1 MEETSEMIFKLI
13 IIGDS
18 TTGKTN
24 ILSRYLNNKF
34 EKISK
39 STIGVELGNKTFN
52 IKNNIVNC
60 QIWDTAGQERYRSMT
75 KAYYKGALGA
85 LIVYDITKKTTSE
98 SVENW
103 LTDLKNSADQKISVI
118 LIGNKN
124 DLEEERE
131 VTIEEGEMKAK
142 EFGIAFLETSAL
154 NGTNIEKAF
163 KTLVEEVYNKCHKEF
178 ESVTDVEIMKGK
190 VINLDES
197 EKETKKSKCCD
208 KYYYKS
214 LKKQYL

>member
-85 LIVYDITKKTTSE
+85 LIVYDITKKTTFE

>member
-34 EKISK
+34 DKISK

-85 LIVYDITKKTTSE
+85 LIVYDITKKTTFE

-103 LTDLKNSADQKISVI
+103 ITDLKNSADQKISVI

-131 VTIEEGEMKAK
+131 VKIEEGEMKAK

-163 KTLVEEVYNKCHKEF
+163 KILVEEVYNKCHKEF

>member
-60 QIWDTAGQERYRSMT
+60 QIWDTAGQERYSSMT
-75 KAYYKGALGA
+75 KAYYKGARGA
-85 LIVYDITKKTTSE
+85 LIVYDITKKTTFE
-98 SVENW
+98 SVE
-103 LTDLKNSADQKISVI
+103 
-118 LIGNKN
+118 IG
-124 DLEEERE
+124 
-131 VTIEEGEMKAK
+131 
-142 EFGIAFLETSAL
+142 
-154 NGTNIEKAF
+154 
-163 KTLVEEVYNKCHKEF
+163 
-178 ESVTDVEIMKGK
+178 
-190 VINLDES
+190 
-197 EKETKKSKCCD
+197 
-208 KYYYKS
+208 
-214 LKKQYL
+214 

>member
-85 LIVYDITKKTTSE
+85 LIVYDITKKTTFE

-197 EKETKKSKCCD
+197 EKETKKSKI
-208 KYYYKS
+208 
-214 LKKQYL
+214 LL

>member
-1 MEETSEMIFKLI
+1 
-13 IIGDS
+13 
-18 TTGKTN
+18 
-24 ILSRYLNNKF
+24 
-34 EKISK
+34 
-39 STIGVELGNKTFN
+39 
-52 IKNNIVNC
+52 
-60 QIWDTAGQERYRSMT
+60 
-75 KAYYKGALGA
+75 
-85 LIVYDITKKTTSE
+85 
-98 SVENW
+98 
-103 LTDLKNSADQKISVI
+103 
-118 LIGNKN
+118 
-124 DLEEERE
+124 
-131 VTIEEGEMKAK
+131 MKAK

>member
-85 LIVYDITKKTTSE
+85 LIVYDITKKTTFE

-163 KTLVEEVYNKCHKEF
+163 KTLVEEVDNKCHKEF